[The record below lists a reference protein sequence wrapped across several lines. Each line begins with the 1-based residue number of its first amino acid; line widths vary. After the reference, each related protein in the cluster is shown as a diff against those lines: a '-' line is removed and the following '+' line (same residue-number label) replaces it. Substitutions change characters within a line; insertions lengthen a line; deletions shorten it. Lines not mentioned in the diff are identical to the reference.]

1 MNDKKK
7 IPTIQML
14 AESAIM
20 LALSVALNELT
31 PIQFPF
37 GGSVTFFSQLPIL
50 IIGYRYGIGQGLLT
64 GFTMGIIEMLFGLK
78 NFSYVTGIKGYLIL
92 VLADYIVAFSVLGL
106 GAMFKKTIKNQ
117 ALSLASAGA
126 VVSVLRFICHFISG
140 VTIWGGYAEDQPVW
154 LYSLTYNGG
163 YMLPELILTVVG
175 ALAVGS
181 LLDLDSPKIKALKRG
196 SPLLMHLL

>member
-1 MNDKKK
+1 MNDKRK
-7 IPTIQML
+7 ISTIQML

-20 LALSVALNELT
+20 LALSVVLNEFT
-31 PIQFPF
+31 PIKFPF

-50 IIGYRYGIGQGLLT
+50 VIGYRYGIKQGLFT
-64 GFTMGIIEMLFGLK
+64 GLAMGVIEMLFGLK

-92 VLADYIVAFSVLGL
+92 VLADYIIAFSVLGL
-106 GAMFKKTIKNQ
+106 GAMFKKKIKNQ

-163 YMLPELILTVVG
+163 YMLPELIITVVG

-181 LLDLDSPKIKALKRG
+181 IFDLDSPKLKTLK
-196 SPLLMHLL
+196 SEKKSV

>member
-1 MNDKKK
+1 MSDNKKK
-7 IPTIQML
+7 ISNIQML

-64 GFTMGIIEMLFGLK
+64 GFTMGVVEMLFGLK
-78 NFSYVTGIKGYLIL
+78 NFSYVTGIGSYLIL
-92 VLADYIVAFSVLGL
+92 IFADYIVAFSVLGL
-106 GAMFKKTIKNQ
+106 GAMFKKKIKNQ
-117 ALSLASAGA
+117 ALALASAGA

-140 VTIWGGYAEDQPVW
+140 VTIWKGYAEDTPV
-154 LYSLTYNGG
+154 LIYSLTYNGG
-163 YMLPELILTVVG
+163 YMLPELILTVIG

-181 LLDLDSPKIKALKRG
+181 LLDLTSPKIRPLRKAKKE
-196 SPLLMHLL
+196 SK

>member
-1 MNDKKK
+1 MSDNKKK
-7 IPTIQML
+7 ISNIQML

-64 GFTMGIIEMLFGLK
+64 GFTMGVVEMLFGLK
-78 NFSYVTGIKGYLIL
+78 NFSYVTGIGSYLIL
-92 VLADYIVAFSVLGL
+92 VFADYIVAFSVLGL
-106 GAMFKKTIKNQ
+106 GAMFKKKIKNQ
-117 ALSLASAGA
+117 ALALASAGA

-140 VTIWGGYAEDQPVW
+140 VTIWKGYAEDTPVL

-163 YMLPELILTVVG
+163 YMLPELILTVIG

-181 LLDLDSPKIKALKRG
+181 LLDLTSPKIRPLRKAKKE
-196 SPLLMHLL
+196 SKE

>member
-1 MNDKKK
+1 MSDNKKK
-7 IPTIQML
+7 ISNIQML

-64 GFTMGIIEMLFGLK
+64 GFTMGVVEMLFGLK
-78 NFSYVTGIKGYLIL
+78 NFSYVTGIGSYLIL
-92 VLADYIVAFSVLGL
+92 IFADYIVAFSVLGL
-106 GAMFKKTIKNQ
+106 GAMFKKKIKNQ
-117 ALSLASAGA
+117 ALALASAGA

-140 VTIWGGYAEDQPVW
+140 VTIWKGYAEDTPVL

-163 YMLPELILTVVG
+163 YMLPELILTVIG

-181 LLDLDSPKIKALKRG
+181 LFDLTSPKIRPLRKAKKE
-196 SPLLMHLL
+196 SK

>member
-1 MNDKKK
+1 MSDNKKK
-7 IPTIQML
+7 ISNIQML

-64 GFTMGIIEMLFGLK
+64 GFTMGVVEMLFGLK
-78 NFSYVTGIKGYLIL
+78 NFSYVTGIGSYLIL
-92 VLADYIVAFSVLGL
+92 IFADYIVAFSVLGL
-106 GAMFKKTIKNQ
+106 GAMFKKKIKNQ
-117 ALSLASAGA
+117 ALALASAGA

-140 VTIWGGYAEDQPVW
+140 VTIWSGYAEDTPV
-154 LYSLTYNGG
+154 LVYSLTYNGG
-163 YMLPELILTVVG
+163 YMLPELILTVIG

-181 LLDLDSPKIKALKRG
+181 LFDLTSPKIR
-196 SPLLMHLL
+196 PLRKSKKESK

>member
-1 MNDKKK
+1 MSDNKKK
-7 IPTIQML
+7 ISNIQML

-64 GFTMGIIEMLFGLK
+64 GFTMGIVEMLFGLK
-78 NFSYVTGIKGYLIL
+78 NFSYVTGIGSYLIL
-92 VLADYIVAFSVLGL
+92 IFADYIVAFSVLGL
-106 GAMFKKTIKNQ
+106 GAMFKKKIKNQ
-117 ALSLASAGA
+117 ALALASAGA

-140 VTIWGGYAEDQPVW
+140 VTIWSGYAEDTPV
-154 LYSLTYNGG
+154 LVYSLTYNGG
-163 YMLPELILTVVG
+163 YMLPELILTVIG

-181 LLDLDSPKIKALKRG
+181 IFDLTSPKIRPLRKAKKE
-196 SPLLMHLL
+196 SK

>member
-7 IPTIQML
+7 ISNIQML
-14 AESAIM
+14 TESAIM

-50 IIGYRYGIGQGLLT
+50 IIGYRYGIKQGLLT
-64 GFTMGIIEMLFGLK
+64 GFTMGVVEMLFGLK
-78 NFSYVTGIKGYLIL
+78 NFSYVTGIGSYLIL
-92 VLADYIVAFSVLGL
+92 IFADYIVAFSVLGL
-106 GAMFKKTIKNQ
+106 GAMFKNKIKNQ
-117 ALSLASAGA
+117 ALSLAAAGA

-140 VTIWGGYAEDQPVW
+140 ATIWGGYAEDTPV
-154 LYSLTYNGG
+154 LIYSLTYNGG
-163 YMLPELILTVVG
+163 YMLPELIMTVIG

-181 LLDLDSPKIKALKRG
+181 LLDLTSPKVKPLKKAKTE
-196 SPLLMHLL
+196 SK

>member
-7 IPTIQML
+7 ISTIQML

-31 PIQFPF
+31 PIKFPF

-50 IIGYRYGIGQGLLT
+50 VIGYRYGIKQGLLT
-64 GFTMGIIEMLFGLK
+64 GFTMGVIEMLFGLK

-92 VLADYIVAFSVLGL
+92 ILADYIVAFSVLGL
-106 GAMFKKTIKNQ
+106 GAMFKKAIKNQ

-126 VVSVLRFICHFISG
+126 VVSVLRFICHYISG
-140 VTIWGGYAEDQPVW
+140 VTIWSGYAEDQPVW

-163 YMLPELILTVVG
+163 YMLPELIITVVG

-181 LLDLDSPKIKALKRG
+181 LLDLDSPKLKTLKH
-196 SPLLMHLL
+196 SKKTAE

>member
-1 MNDKKK
+1 MSDNKKK
-7 IPTIQML
+7 ISNIQML

-64 GFTMGIIEMLFGLK
+64 GFTMGVVEMLFGLK
-78 NFSYVTGIKGYLIL
+78 NFSYVTGIGSYLIL
-92 VLADYIVAFSVLGL
+92 IFADYIVAFSVLGL
-106 GAMFKKTIKNQ
+106 GAMFKKKIKNQ
-117 ALSLASAGA
+117 ALALASAGA

-140 VTIWGGYAEDQPVW
+140 VTIWKGYAEDTPVL

-163 YMLPELILTVVG
+163 YMLPELILTVIG

-181 LLDLDSPKIKALKRG
+181 LLDLTSPKIRPLRKAKKE
-196 SPLLMHLL
+196 SK

>member
-1 MNDKKK
+1 MSDNKKK
-7 IPTIQML
+7 ISNIQML

-64 GFTMGIIEMLFGLK
+64 GFTMGVVEMLFGLK
-78 NFSYVTGIKGYLIL
+78 NFSYVTGISGYLIL
-92 VLADYIVAFSVLGL
+92 IFADYIVAFSVLGL
-106 GAMFKKTIKNQ
+106 GAMFKKKIKNQ
-117 ALSLASAGA
+117 ALALASAGA
-126 VVSVLRFICHFISG
+126 VVSVLRFVCHFISG
-140 VTIWGGYAEDQPVW
+140 VTIWSGYAEDTPV
-154 LYSLTYNGG
+154 LVYSLTYNGG
-163 YMLPELILTVVG
+163 YMLPELILTVIG

-181 LLDLDSPKIKALKRG
+181 LFDLTSPKIRPLRKAKKE
-196 SPLLMHLL
+196 SK

>member
-7 IPTIQML
+7 ISTIQML

-20 LALSVALNELT
+20 LALSVVLNEFT
-31 PIQFPF
+31 PIKFPF

-50 IIGYRYGIGQGLLT
+50 VIGYRYGIKQGLFT
-64 GFTMGIIEMLFGLK
+64 GLAMGVIEMLFGLK

-92 VLADYIVAFSVLGL
+92 VLADYIIAFSVLGL
-106 GAMFKKTIKNQ
+106 GAMFKKKIKNQ

-126 VVSVLRFICHFISG
+126 VVSVLRFICHYISG
-140 VTIWGGYAEDQPVW
+140 VTIWSGYAEDQPVW

-181 LLDLDSPKIKALKRG
+181 LLDLDSPKIKPLKHQKKG
-196 SPLLMHLL
+196 A

>member
-1 MNDKKK
+1 MSDNKKK
-7 IPTIQML
+7 ISNIQML

-64 GFTMGIIEMLFGLK
+64 GFTMGIVEMLFGLK
-78 NFSYVTGIKGYLIL
+78 NFSYVTGIGSYLIL
-92 VLADYIVAFSVLGL
+92 IFADYIVAFSVLGL
-106 GAMFKKTIKNQ
+106 GAMFKKKIKNQ
-117 ALSLASAGA
+117 ALALASAGA
-126 VVSVLRFICHFISG
+126 VVSVLRFICHLISG
-140 VTIWGGYAEDQPVW
+140 VTIWKGYAEDTPVL

-163 YMLPELILTVVG
+163 YMLPELILTVIG

-181 LLDLDSPKIKALKRG
+181 IFDLTSPKIRPLRKAKKE
-196 SPLLMHLL
+196 SKE

>member
-1 MNDKKK
+1 MSDNKKK
-7 IPTIQML
+7 ISNIQML

-64 GFTMGIIEMLFGLK
+64 GFTMGVVEMLFGLK
-78 NFSYVTGIKGYLIL
+78 NFSYVTGIGSYLIL
-92 VLADYIVAFSVLGL
+92 IFADYIVAFSVLGL
-106 GAMFKKTIKNQ
+106 GAMFKKKIKNQ
-117 ALSLASAGA
+117 ALALASAGA

-140 VTIWGGYAEDQPVW
+140 VTIWKGYAEDTPVL

-163 YMLPELILTVVG
+163 YMLPELILTVIG

-181 LLDLDSPKIKALKRG
+181 IFDLTSPKIRPLRKAKKE
-196 SPLLMHLL
+196 SK

>member
-1 MNDKKK
+1 MSDNKKK
-7 IPTIQML
+7 ISNIQML

-64 GFTMGIIEMLFGLK
+64 GFTMGVVEMLFGLK
-78 NFSYVTGIKGYLIL
+78 NFSYVTGIGSYLIL
-92 VLADYIVAFSVLGL
+92 IFADYIVAFSVLGL
-106 GAMFKKTIKNQ
+106 GAMFKKKIKNQ
-117 ALSLASAGA
+117 ALALASAGA

-140 VTIWGGYAEDQPVW
+140 VTIWSGYAEDTPVL

-163 YMLPELILTVVG
+163 YMLPELILTVIG

-181 LLDLDSPKIKALKRG
+181 LFDLTSPKIRPLRKAKKE
-196 SPLLMHLL
+196 SK

>member
-7 IPTIQML
+7 ISTIQML

-50 IIGYRYGIGQGLLT
+50 VIGYRYGIKQGLLT
-64 GFTMGIIEMLFGLK
+64 GLTMGVVEMLFGLK

-140 VTIWGGYAEDQPVW
+140 VTIWGGYAEDKPVW

-163 YMLPELILTVVG
+163 YMFPELILTVVG

-181 LLDLDSPKIKALKRG
+181 LLDLDSPKIKALK
-196 SPLLMHLL
+196 HNKKNAE